1 MQATNNLSPEVI
13 KYVLLF
19 RPVSLVY
26 SLAVSHPHRQNEEDY
41 TGNLEN
47 LGKQNNAQT
56 RDFNLQVRAGGQNL
70 QVLRFRLQPR
80 GWSQVDDVVKKIK
93 VDYDIKAKQISLLK

>member
-1 MQATNNLSPEVI
+1 MRATNNLSTEVI

-26 SLAVSHPHRQNEEDY
+26 SLEGSRPDRLNEEDY

-56 RDFNLQVRAGGQNL
+56 RDFNLQVRAGSQNL
-70 QVLRFRLQPR
+70 QVLRFRLQHR
-80 GWSQVDDVVKKIK
+80 GWSQ
-93 VDYDIKAKQISLLK
+93 

>member
-1 MQATNNLSPEVI
+1 MQATNNLSTEVI

-26 SLAVSHPHRQNEEDY
+26 SLAVSRPDRLNEEDY

-56 RDFNLQVRAGGQNL
+56 RDLNLQVRAGGQNL
-70 QVLRFRLQPR
+70 QVLRFRLQHR
-80 GWSQVDDVVKKIK
+80 GWNQ
-93 VDYDIKAKQISLLK
+93 